1 MKRREFITLI
11 GGAAFAASGAAR
23 AQADRVRHVGILMG
37 YAEDEPDTRA
47 RVAAFREALEP
58 LGWKEGRNVALT
70 YRFGVGDIDRV
81 RGYAKQL
88 VGLNPDLIVCET
100 TPTLKAV
107 ADHATTIPVVFVSV

>member
-47 RVAAFREALEP
+47 RVAAFRAALEQ
-58 LGWKEGRNVALT
+58 LGWKDGGNVQLT

-81 RGYAKQL
+81 HAAPKERA
-88 VGLNPDLIVCET
+88 GLNPDLLVCET
-100 TPTLKAV
+100 PPTRKAR
-107 ADHATTIPVVFVSV
+107 AGPDTTIP